1 MAQTTITAQQ
11 VAKLDKT
18 LKRRKELPIWI
29 GVWGRILREK
39 PLAAA
44 GLIIVALFLFIGIFA
59 NFIAP
64 EGLNEPHLERLE
76 LIIGGG
82 NEGSVSVNFIGPSWE
97 HPMGLDNLG
106 RDLLSRVIYGARISV
121 IVGFGTVLLGTTM
134 ATIVGMTSAWIG
146 GKFDTALQR
155 IVDAA
160 MVFPWLVFLLIVVTT
175 LPNSPPFPLPGED
188 VATWGMVKVIIAL
201 SILDIAWVSRMIRSA
216 AMAVK
221 ENQYVEAA
229 RAMGASGWRINFHYI
244 LPNIMAVIITV
255 ATLNLGYA
263 ILSEAFLS
271 YLGHGVP
278 PPNPSWGGM
287 LTRQGGD
294 YLFRAPWIAFFPGL
308 MISLVIFG
316 INVLG
321 DGLRDLLDPRLKGS
335 SGNFGET
342 S

>member
-1 MAQTTITAQQ
+1 MEQTPIAGPQ

-18 LKRRKELPIWI
+18 LKRRKELPLWI

-39 PLAAA
+39 PLAAV
-44 GLIIVALFLFIGIFA
+44 GLIIVVLFFFIGVFA
-59 NFIAP
+59 NFVAP

-82 NEGSVSVNFIGPSWE
+82 TAGGDVVKFVGPSLE
-97 HPMGLDNLG
+97 HLMGLDNLG

-121 IVGFGTVLLGTTM
+121 IVGFGTMILGTFF

-146 GKFDTALQR
+146 GMFDTAMQR
-155 IVDAA
+155 IVDGV
-160 MVFPWLVFLLIVVTT
+160 MVLPWLVFLLIVVTS
-175 LPNSPPFPLPGED
+175 LPDRPPIPLPGED
-188 VATWGMVKVIIAL
+188 IATWGMLKVIIAL

-216 AMAVK
+216 AMTVR

-229 RAMGASGWRINFHYI
+229 RAVGASSWQINIQYI

-308 MISLVIFG
+308 MISIVIFG

-321 DGLRDLLDPRLKGS
+321 DGLRDLLDPRLRGS
-335 SGNFGET
+335 TGGGFGA
-342 S
+342 

>member
-1 MAQTTITAQQ
+1 MGQTTITAPQ

-39 PLAAA
+39 PLAAV
-44 GLIIVALFLFIGIFA
+44 GLIIVVLFLFIGVFA

-76 LIIGGG
+76 FVKGGG
-82 NEGSVSVNFIGPSWE
+82 NEGGDSVNFIGPSRE

-134 ATIVGMTSAWIG
+134 ATFVGMTSAWIG
-146 GKFDTALQR
+146 GKFDTAMQR
-155 IVDAA
+155 IVDGV

-175 LPNSPPFPLPGED
+175 LPDSPPFPLPGED
-188 VATWGMVKVIIAL
+188 IATWGMLKVIIAL

-216 AMAVK
+216 SMAVR

-229 RAMGASGWRINFHYI
+229 RAMGASSWQINVQYI

-294 YLFRAPWIAFFPGL
+294 FLFRAPWIALFPGL

-335 SGNFGET
+335 TSSGFGA
-342 S
+342 